1 MCIRDRLGTI
11 SSWGVVLENPRQDVP
26 VGWEASVFLN
36 DTSDSLAHE
45 IRFNT
50 ADNAFAKASVHLD
63 ARGFLPGEKSR
74 VWLTYAHNFTHYA
87 GRSLPEDSYYSG
99 LGARDVAAVDWVMS
113 RGKFSM
119 VTELMSGFR
128 VVGTSLGENVY
139 GLAVLPSYRFS
150 PHLEGVF
157 RYQLSHGRDA
167 VKMYARYVPAVTTY
181 PKWVSTMNSFYFGLN
196 YYFFPEDPDMLKLM
210 AGGEYTTTSG
220 APEGARCF
228 SGWTWFAAV
237 RFHF

>member
-1 MCIRDRLGTI
+1 
-11 SSWGVVLENPRQDVP
+11 
-26 VGWEASVFLN
+26 
-36 DTSDSLAHE
+36 
-45 IRFNT
+45 
-50 ADNAFAKASVHLD
+50 
-63 ARGFLPGEKSR
+63 
-74 VWLTYAHNFTHYA
+74 
-87 GRSLPEDSYYSG
+87 
-99 LGARDVAAVDWVMS
+99 
-113 RGKFSM
+113 M

-210 AGGEYTTTSG
+210 ARGIGPCAGNHAG
-220 APEGARCF
+220 A
-228 SGWTWFAAV
+228 V
-237 RFHF
+237 YNK

>member
-1 MCIRDRLGTI
+1 
-11 SSWGVVLENPRQDVP
+11 
-26 VGWEASVFLN
+26 
-36 DTSDSLAHE
+36 
-45 IRFNT
+45 
-50 ADNAFAKASVHLD
+50 
-63 ARGFLPGEKSR
+63 
-74 VWLTYAHNFTHYA
+74 
-87 GRSLPEDSYYSG
+87 
-99 LGARDVAAVDWVMS
+99 
-113 RGKFSM
+113 M

-210 AGGEYTTTSG
+210 AGGNIRRPAERRKAPGASADGPGLPPSGSTFERGRADSFPPGGLALLRAIMREPFTTNSLPWTVPCGRKGGRWES
-220 APEGARCF
+220 PPF
-228 SGWTWFAAV
+228 SISP
-237 RFHF
+237 HPP

>member
-1 MCIRDRLGTI
+1 
-11 SSWGVVLENPRQDVP
+11 
-26 VGWEASVFLN
+26 
-36 DTSDSLAHE
+36 
-45 IRFNT
+45 
-50 ADNAFAKASVHLD
+50 
-63 ARGFLPGEKSR
+63 
-74 VWLTYAHNFTHYA
+74 
-87 GRSLPEDSYYSG
+87 
-99 LGARDVAAVDWVMS
+99 
-113 RGKFSM
+113 M

-220 APEGARCF
+220 AAGRRQVLQRMDLVCRRQVPLLNGEGQIPFLPGDWPFCGQSCGSPF
-228 SGWTWFAAV
+228 TTNSLPWTVPCGRKGGRWENPPFPISPQPPLE
-237 RFHF
+237 